1 MDWTKLV
8 TLKPLSEGTLR
19 DIHASDQDI
28 YPADLPFD
36 RLQAW
41 ATAAPDLS
49 IEFIADDSSDQTGP
63 VSVGVVVAVPVKLDI
78 WNDLLSG
85 VVKETNLEASTD
97 FGSPDL
103 ESSRVVGVHIFHIE
117 RHASYI
123 GQQPVKA
130 FGKFAVD
137 SAVQTAKKQGFT
149 VVGTSALTATDDG
162 ERTFKRL
169 EFVPTGYEEVWTA
182 GEAPRSG
189 SREESMDDGSVFSR
203 AIMMRRDE

>member
-1 MDWTKLV
+1 MEWTKQV
-8 TLKPLSEGTLR
+8 TLQFLTGGALR

-28 YPADLPFD
+28 YPADLPLS

-41 ATAAPDLS
+41 AAAAPSLS
-49 IEFIADDSSDQTGP
+49 IEFIADDQNGP
-63 VSVGVVVAVPVKLDI
+63 ISVGVVVALPVRLDI

-103 ESSRVVGVHIFHIE
+103 ESSVGVHIFHIE
-117 RHASYI
+117 RHVSHI
-123 GQQPVKA
+123 GQHPIKA

-137 SAVQTAKKQGFT
+137 SVVQAAKKQGFT

-169 EFVPTGYEEVWTA
+169 GFIPTGYEEVWTA

-189 SREESMDDGSVFSR
+189 SREDGVDGSSVSR
-203 AIMMRRDE
+203 AIMWRRDE